1 MHYLDYA
8 ATTPVPR
15 AVAEAMAEALTE
27 SFGNPSSQYSL
38 GRQARD
44 RLERDRRVIAGAL
57 GCKPEQLFFTSC
69 GTEGDNWAIRAALHQ
84 NRRVG
89 RHIVTTAVE
98 HSAVLQCLK
107 ALEREGYSVTYLK
120 PDGQGR
126 IAASQVAEALREDTA
141 LVSVML
147 VNNETG
153 ARFPVEEIAAL
164 LHDRPALLHT
174 DAVQAFLKVPSPP
187 PPWGRTTLPSPPTRS
202 AVPRASAPCS
212 PAGGPRSPSPSST
225 AEARRRVPAPAP
237 RPPPRSP
244 ASPGGPAPAGAAGGD
259 RRPHRDLNGYARE
272 RLAAIPDLRFIGA
285 GDAPHILSVTL
296 DRVLARTSSPT
307 WTPRRSLFPQAPPA
321 TGAGPAM
328 SSPPW
333 VWTSGPPPA
342 LSGSASAPRPPG
354 RMWTP
359 WRRRWRS
366 TGGSGFPCCERG
378 FHPRTPFSLRLCR
391 RKAPMGLD
399 SPVAGRA
406 GKKHVSFRN
415 LAGAPPPDPG
425 LLFSCQKSNQKDIQ
439 GGGCFD
445 SPSPLKIPH
454 PQRHKGGRLS
464 PFGIPRRTFQ
474 YPVRRWILP
483 QVRRKNYVSP
493 STNRNIFPFHRA
505 SAEASLT
512 ARL

>member
-15 AVAEAMAEALTE
+15 AVAKAMAEALTE

-174 DAVQAFLKVPSPP
+174 DAVQGFLKVPFTPAELGADLLTVSGHKVRAPKGVGALYIRKGLKLKP
-187 PPWGRTTLPSPPTRS
+187 LLLGGGQERGLRPGTEPT
-202 AVPRASAPCS
+202 AQI
-212 PAGGPRSPSPSST
+212 
-225 AEARRRVPAPAP
+225 
-237 RPPPRSP
+237 
-244 ASPGGPAPAGAAGGD
+244 AALAAACAAWL
-259 RRPHRDLNGYARE
+259 PHREAYAAHMRAVKDRFLALAEE
-272 RLAAIPDLRFIGA
+272 RLPGA
-285 GDAPHILSVTL
+285 VVLSRGDAPHICALSLPGYPSEMLVREL
-296 DRVLARTSSPT
+296 GDRGICVS
-307 WTPRRSLFPQAPPA
+307 
-321 TGAGPAM
+321 
-328 SSPPW
+328 
-333 VWTSGPPPA
+333 
-342 LSGSASAPRPPG
+342 SGSACHRGKPSHVFAATGRPKRELMGALRVSFSPDSTAEEAEALVSALEEI
-354 RMWTP
+354 
-359 WRRRWRS
+359 RRARI
-366 TGGSGFPCCERG
+366 P
-378 FHPRTPFSLRLCR
+378 
-391 RKAPMGLD
+391 
-399 SPVAGRA
+399 AGR
-406 GKKHVSFRN
+406 
-415 LAGAPPPDPG
+415 
-425 LLFSCQKSNQKDIQ
+425 
-439 GGGCFD
+439 
-445 SPSPLKIPH
+445 
-454 PQRHKGGRLS
+454 
-464 PFGIPRRTFQ
+464 
-474 YPVRRWILP
+474 
-483 QVRRKNYVSP
+483 
-493 STNRNIFPFHRA
+493 
-505 SAEASLT
+505 
-512 ARL
+512 

>member
-15 AVAEAMAEALTE
+15 AVAETMAEALTE

-174 DAVQAFLKVPSPP
+174 DAVQAFLKVPFTAASL
-187 PPWGRTTLPSPPTRS
+187 GADYITLS
-202 AVPRASAPCS
+202 AHKIGGPKGVGALF
-212 PAGGPRSPSPSST
+212 AGGR
-225 AEARRRVPAPAP
+225 AKVPQPLLY
-237 RPPPRSP
+237 
-244 ASPGGPAPAGAAGGD
+244 GGGQEAGARPGTEATAQVAGFARAVQLRLE
-259 RRPHRDLNGYARE
+259 RREEIDAHIRDLNAYARE

-285 GDAPHILSVTL
+285 GDAPHILSVSLPGYPSQNIVSDL
-296 DRVLARTSSPT
+296 DAKGIFIS
-307 WTPRRSLFPQAPPA
+307 A
-321 TGAGPAM
+321 
-328 SSPPW
+328 
-333 VWTSGPPPA
+333 
-342 LSGSASAPRPPG
+342 GSACHRG
-354 RMWTP
+354 RASHVLT
-359 WRRRWRS
+359 
-366 TGGSGFPCCERG
+366 
-378 FHPRTPFSLRLCR
+378 
-391 RKAPMGLD
+391 AMGLD
-399 SPVAGRA
+399 KRTAAGTVR
-406 GKKHVSFRN
+406 VSFGPETTREDVDA
-415 LAGAPPPDPG
+415 L
-425 LLFSCQKSNQKDIQ
+425 
-439 GGGCFD
+439 
-445 SPSPLKIPH
+445 
-454 PQRHKGGRLS
+454 
-464 PFGIPRRTFQ
+464 
-474 YPVRRWILP
+474 
-483 QVRRKNYVSP
+483 
-493 STNRNIFPFHRA
+493 
-505 SAEASLT
+505 AEAL
-512 ARL
+512 AEHRRVRFPML